1 MKKAV
6 FSAELPNAETVAAMQ
21 EAQAMAESRFNPVNV
36 P

>member
-21 EAQAMAESRFNPVNV
+21 EARAMGRVTLP
-36 P
+36 